1 MRGGA
6 LPAALAC
13 VSLALALGF
22 APRRAVV
29 PACGT
34 LVATAVFVWS
44 AGQLHAWHEAAFLFC
59 WASILAIAASVHLPR
74 SIWQRRGLPLAILFA
89 VMTGA
94 ASASVVAFEGRRTDL
109 YWALALALLCLPAR
123 WLVRRNLSIGIK
135 VVASWIMAVAIL
147 AALLPLAPTPGY
159 VPDHMQ

>member
-29 PACGT
+29 PACGV
-34 LVATAVFVWS
+34 LVATAMLVS
-44 AGQLHAWHEAAFLFC
+44 NLRQPQSWHEAAFLFC
-59 WASILAIAASVHLPR
+59 WGSIVLIAASVHLPR
-74 SIWQRRGLPLAILFA
+74 TIWERRGLSLATLFA
-89 VMTGA
+89 TLTGT
-94 ASASVVAFEGRRTDL
+94 ASASVVAFEGRDTDL
-109 YWALALALLCLPAR
+109 YLAFALVILCLPAR
-123 WLVRRNLSIGIK
+123 LLVDRRLSIALK
-135 VVASWIMAVAIL
+135 VVASWIAAVAIL